1 MTTIEDTTAYQH
13 TSLSNFMSVLG
24 YEASPENKWVWKCNG
39 KPIIKINT
47 AVDWH
52 NQCTSEFRI
61 MAWSTTD
68 NDRAEMCMHKF
79 GSNRGYSYE
88 TVKLAY
94 ESRLVEQVKLKQL
107 KTGEIVTENH
117 MVKYLNKVCI

>member
-1 MTTIEDTTAYQH
+1 MSVLEDTTAYQH

-24 YEASPENKWVWKCNG
+24 YEVYPENKWVWKCEG
-39 KPIIKINT
+39 KPTIKFNT

-61 MAWSTTD
+61 MAWHTTYKGC
-68 NDRAEMCMHKF
+68 AEMCMRKF

-94 ESRLVEQVKLKQL
+94 ENRLVAQVKLKQL
-107 KTGEIVTENH
+107 KTGEIVTESH
-117 MVKYLNKVCI
+117 LVKYLNK